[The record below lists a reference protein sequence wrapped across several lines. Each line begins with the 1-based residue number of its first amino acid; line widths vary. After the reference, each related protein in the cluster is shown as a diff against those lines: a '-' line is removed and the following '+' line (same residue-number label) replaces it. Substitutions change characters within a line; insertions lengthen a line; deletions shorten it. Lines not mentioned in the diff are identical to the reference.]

1 MAGLYLPRTKNCISI
16 KYNRRDKVELFS
28 NLVWGI
34 LSASLG
40 ILWFAG
46 LWDRRRRGD
55 SPAPDRRT
63 QLVALT
69 MLILILFPVI
79 SLTDDMQAISTAEV
93 EHITRRADL
102 LPAIDQ
108 PAELLAPWDASDFLS
123 NYLLHLQTLAL
134 LEPSIQGARPQTG
147 CIRQMANRPPPAAA

>member
-1 MAGLYLPRTKNCISI
+1 
-16 KYNRRDKVELFS
+16 
-28 NLVWGI
+28 
-34 LSASLG
+34 
-40 ILWFAG
+40 
-46 LWDRRRRGD
+46 
-55 SPAPDRRT
+55 
-63 QLVALT
+63 

-79 SLTDDMQAISTAEV
+79 SLPDDMQAISTAEV

-108 PAELLAPWDASDFLS
+108 PAELFAPWDASDFLS

>member
-1 MAGLYLPRTKNCISI
+1 M
-16 KYNRRDKVELFS
+16 ELFS

-46 LWDRRRRGD
+46 LWDSRRHCD
-55 SPAPDRRT
+55 SPAPDKRT

-102 LPAIDQ
+102 LPVVDQ

-123 NYLLHLQTLAL
+123 SYLLHLQTFAL

-147 CIRQMANRPPPAAA
+147 CSRQMANRPPPTAA

>member
-1 MAGLYLPRTKNCISI
+1 M
-16 KYNRRDKVELFS
+16 ELFS

-46 LWDRRRRGD
+46 LWTSRRRDD
-55 SPAPDRRT
+55 SPALDKRT
-63 QLVALT
+63 QLIALT
-69 MLILILFPVI
+69 MLILVLFPVI

-102 LPAIDQ
+102 LPVVDQ
-108 PAELLAPWDASDFLS
+108 PAELLAPWDATDFLGG
-123 NYLLHLQTLAL
+123 YLLHLQTLAL

-147 CIRQMANRPPPAAA
+147 CIRQMANRPPPAAV